1 MQIHTVSR
9 GDSVFT
15 ITRHYG
21 IPPTR
26 LITDNLLEEP
36 GKLAVGQGLLVLFP
50 TCTHTVRGGETLA
63 SIAAAYDR
71 TLLSLYQYN
80 PQLFGSPQIFPGQVL
95 NIAYA
100 PPQHAPLLV
109 HGYAY
114 PTIDRTLLRQTLPY
128 LTYLSLCGYSL
139 RPDGSIL
146 PPAGNMEELF
156 ALARAYGT
164 VPLPV
169 LSQAQSES
177 LSADE
182 DTQAKWIENAVKL
195 VREGGCGGV
204 VVAAS
209 SCGRFVERLQAA
221 LGEQEVF
228 LPYGPEDTGSAA
240 HTLVQARPWG
250 HTYDAPGTV
259 SPLPEVCR
267 VLDAVVAKCPPEKL
281 LLGMPNYGMDW
292 PLPYVRGKTKAR
304 VLDNGA
310 AVAMAW
316 EKEAAIGYDSTID
329 APTYRYYDRPS
340 TFRDA
345 IEHVVWFQDPR
356 STLARLSLLP
366 RYGIPGISVW
376 DLMRP
381 YPALWTLL
389 MQNFGIQKKQV

>member
-1 MQIHTVSR
+1 M
-9 GDSVFT
+9 
-15 ITRHYG
+15 
-21 IPPTR
+21 
-26 LITDNLLEEP
+26 
-36 GKLAVGQGLLVLFP
+36 
-50 TCTHTVRGGETLA
+50 
-63 SIAAAYDR
+63 
-71 TLLSLYQYN
+71 
-80 PQLFGSPQIFPGQVL
+80 
-95 NIAYA
+95 
-100 PPQHAPLLV
+100 
-109 HGYAY
+109 
-114 PTIDRTLLRQTLPY
+114 
-128 LTYLSLCGYSL
+128 
-139 RPDGSIL
+139 
-146 PPAGNMEELF
+146 
-156 ALARAYGT
+156 
-164 VPLPV
+164 
-169 LSQAQSES
+169 
-177 LSADE
+177 
-182 DTQAKWIENAVKL
+182 
-195 VREGGCGGV
+195 REGGCGGV

-209 SCGRFVERLQAA
+209 GCGRFVERLQAA

-228 LPYGPEDTGSAA
+228 VPYGPEGTGSAA

-304 VLDNGA
+304 ALDNGA

-316 EKEAAIGYDSTID
+316 EKETAIDYDSTAD

-356 STLARLSLLP
+356 STSARLSLLP